1 MQRIHP
7 TSRPITLPDKASS
20 PCPPR
25 GRVELKIA
33 RSLGMDDDARSAL
46 AALLGLAKSAK
57 IAVAGRFMP
66 DAGVSACLSA
76 AGITEHVEE
85 ADFFRFARVVI
96 PYTGIASRQR
106 RPWEE
111 AGHRIEDLTSPRVR
125 RAQIALGLLRMEG
138 AQTLVIG
145 RHEDAESQALAGA
158 GMGTKIIED
167 TTDTARLVFSC
178 AFGVICQTNLSPR
191 RVAWLVQQLRHRYHD
206 ARVTFSDTGSPAM
219 VAREE
224 ALERQLADCDQVVIV
239 GDAGESS
246 CEALAETAM
255 RRGKPAVIVSRPEE
269 LDWLMPAPRK
279 IAFTAG
285 AFATDEA
292 VRAVAVALARK

>member
-1 MQRIHP
+1 MQRIQP
-7 TSRPITLPDKASS
+7 TSRPITLPDKAPS
-20 PCPPR
+20 R
-25 GRVELKIA
+25 IDLKIA

-46 AALLGLAKSAK
+46 AGLLGLAKSSK
-57 IAVAGRFMP
+57 LAVAGRFMP

-85 ADFFRFARVVI
+85 ADFFRFTRVVI

-111 AGHRIEDLTSPRVR
+111 AGHRIKDLTSPRVR

-145 RHEDAESQALAGA
+145 RHEDAESQALASA

-167 TTDTARLVFSC
+167 TTDTARLVFSY

-206 ARVTFSDTGSPAM
+206 ARVTFSDTGAPAM

-246 CEALAETAM
+246 CEALAETAL
-255 RRGKPAVIVSRPEE
+255 RRGKPAVIVAGPDE
-269 LDWLMPAPRK
+269 LDLLMPAPRK

-292 VRAVAVALARK
+292 VRAVAVAVARK

>member
-7 TSRPITLPDKASS
+7 TSRPTTLSDKASS
-20 PCPPR
+20 R
-25 GRVELKIA
+25 IELKIA
-33 RSLGMDDDARSAL
+33 RSLGMDDEARSAL
-46 AALLGLAKSAK
+46 AALLALAKSSK
-57 IAVAGRFMP
+57 IGVAGRFMP
-66 DAGVSACLSA
+66 DAGVSACLRA
-76 AGITEHVEE
+76 AGIAEHVEE
-85 ADFFRFARVVI
+85 ADFFRFSRVVI

-106 RPWEE
+106 RQWEE

-145 RHEDAESQALAGA
+145 HHEDAETQALAGA

-167 TTDTARLVFSC
+167 TTDNARLEFAS

-255 RRGKPAVIVSRPEE
+255 RRGKPAVIVNRPEE
-269 LDWLMPAPRK
+269 LDLLMPAQRK

-292 VRAVAVALARK
+292 VRSVAVALARK